1 MHVKALLNVAYSN
14 FRTAT
19 SGEANEANGIREI
32 AKRQKL
38 EIFAS

>member
-19 SGEANEANGIREI
+19 GVVANENGIREI